1 MALDSSKIT
10 DDLTGTNDKWSE
22 AVNFFTGYKAPN
34 RSELFDALVGNEG
47 IPLMKVEISDVG
59 YVDYVDTEDLNWL
72 YENAG
77 SDISNTDFVIPFYH
91 SKGEGAG
98 SDVSMYK
105 ARITLLG
112 SKGDGRVPSQGYQE
126 GGKFSSGIDGHLGM
140 DGKPTWDTT
149 PTARYAYGTG
159 LALEELLNN
168 EKEGTHGFS
177 WNGLPVDDANS
188 VTLGN
193 FDVVAGAFDRVAQFF
208 ISQQKLVEE
217 WQSRVGTEKNEAWRG
232 KAAGVFWD
240 LVNKIN
246 KQYTDYAEDMS
257 SGKGYSKQGNE
268 IRQAKKDFRA
278 AVSDLHSAW
287 AKWEWEYGNPLTVL
301 HKLLSAVMEYVWDHN
316 ITKITYEIETYGT
329 YGGGYSSY
337 TNYISESGF
346 SNKAAIDKI
355 TGTGKTGLS
364 VDAQEFGELKE
375 LSTWE
380 QIGNKALLMWQ
391 QTVEDQLDA
400 AAITAMTKVRDSWSN
415 STFDLGSVKSRGTSG
430 TLASDYK
437 EDKAEVAEEEAEKK
451 EEEAAAAAAAAAK
464 KQEEFI
470 QWQKDQAAKAE
481 AAAAAAKAE
490 QEEKERKAKAE
501 QEEKERKAKEEQE
514 AKEAAA
520 EAKAAA
526 KEAEAEAK
534 AEEAK
539 KEQEAKE
546 AEAKAEQ
553 EQKEKEAEQK
563 QAEQEAKQEAKE
575 AEAKA
580 EQEAKEK
587 EAEQKQAEQ
596 EAKQEARQAEQEA
609 KQEQLR
615 KEQEAKQAEAQARAE
630 NMQMMQMNQARTQQE
645 EAKKEQAAKE
655 AEAKAEQEA
664 KEKEAEQK
672 QAEQEAEQEAKQA
685 EQEAKQ
691 EAKEKEAEQ
700 KQAEQEAKQDR
711 IRTEQEER
719 QEQQQ
724 AEQEKKQAEAEA
736 KAEAKQAEQ
745 EAKQEAKEKEA
756 EQKAAEQQ
764 AKQEQKQAEAEAKQE
779 EIRQEQEKKQ
789 AEAEAKQEEIRQ
801 EQEKKQAEAE
811 GKQEEVRQ
819 EQEKKQAEAEAKFDS
834 SRRDLFGGGDLPDLS
849 STHISGPV
857 NDGVLDIPGAGESRI
872 DSSGRVITDLPDG
885 STVTIDPAT
894 HSSTVTRPDG
904 STLSGPLNTGDL
916 LSLPGGGTTH
926 LDSGGNVVTELPDGS
941 VQTINPDTGTTTVTR
956 PDGTTVSGYLDD
968 AGPSLSSGHLNN
980 GSLDFTPPSYDYS
993 SYEEELFDDQ
1003 PYESPLAG
1011 SGASGGTSAPT
1022 HNRPFLNSGAFPGP
1036 TSGGDAGLGTSG
1048 DTGTGTGSGTGT
1060 GTPMGGGMGGGMGSG
1075 MGGGMGGGKGG
1086 QSDSGE
1092 RVRNVIDGEVVP
1104 NRRPRS
1110 GAGAPVR
1117 NGRYADDEVR
1127 VATGAPTT
1135 GGTPFLPPMAG
1146 GGGGGG
1152 APGQQT
1158 QTQSGDRAR
1167 DSWVPED
1174 DDVWGT
1180 DEGGAPAVIG
1190 R

>member
-22 AVNFFTGYKAPN
+22 AVNFFTGYKAPD

-126 GGKFSSGIDGHLGM
+126 GGKFSSSIDGHLGM

-208 ISQQKLVEE
+208 INQQKLVEE

-287 AKWEWEYGNPLTVL
+287 AKWEWQYGNPLTVL

-316 ITKITYEIETYGT
+316 ITKITYEIETYPTGN
-329 YGGGYSSY
+329 GGYSSS

-355 TGTGKTGLS
+355 TGTGETGLS

-380 QIGNKALLMWQ
+380 HIGNKALLMWQ

-400 AAITAMTKVRDSWSN
+400 AAVTAMTKVRDSWSN

-430 TLASDYK
+430 TLESDYK
-437 EDKAEVAEEEAEKK
+437 EDKAEVAEEEAKKK
-451 EEEAAAAAAAAAK
+451 EDDAAAAAAAAAK
-464 KQEEFI
+464 KQEDFI

-514 AKEAAA
+514 EKEAAA

-546 AEAKAEQ
+546 AAAKAEQ

-563 QAEQEAKQEAKE
+563 AAEQEAKQEAKE
-575 AEAKA
+575 A
-580 EQEAKEK
+580 
-587 EAEQKQAEQ
+587 
-596 EAKQEARQAEQEA
+596 
-609 KQEQLR
+609 
-615 KEQEAKQAEAQARAE
+615 
-630 NMQMMQMNQARTQQE
+630 
-645 EAKKEQAAKE
+645 
-655 AEAKAEQEA
+655 
-664 KEKEAEQK
+664 
-672 QAEQEAEQEAKQA
+672 
-685 EQEAKQ
+685 
-691 EAKEKEAEQ
+691 
-700 KQAEQEAKQDR
+700 
-711 IRTEQEER
+711 
-719 QEQQQ
+719 
-724 AEQEKKQAEAEA
+724 
-736 KAEAKQAEQ
+736 
-745 EAKQEAKEKEA
+745 
-756 EQKAAEQQ
+756 
-764 AKQEQKQAEAEAKQE
+764 
-779 EIRQEQEKKQ
+779 
-789 AEAEAKQEEIRQ
+789 
-801 EQEKKQAEAE
+801 
-811 GKQEEVRQ
+811 
-819 EQEKKQAEAEAKFDS
+819 
-834 SRRDLFGGGDLPDLS
+834 
-849 STHISGPV
+849 
-857 NDGVLDIPGAGESRI
+857 
-872 DSSGRVITDLPDG
+872 
-885 STVTIDPAT
+885 
-894 HSSTVTRPDG
+894 
-904 STLSGPLNTGDL
+904 
-916 LSLPGGGTTH
+916 
-926 LDSGGNVVTELPDGS
+926 
-941 VQTINPDTGTTTVTR
+941 
-956 PDGTTVSGYLDD
+956 
-968 AGPSLSSGHLNN
+968 
-980 GSLDFTPPSYDYS
+980 
-993 SYEEELFDDQ
+993 
-1003 PYESPLAG
+1003 
-1011 SGASGGTSAPT
+1011 
-1022 HNRPFLNSGAFPGP
+1022 
-1036 TSGGDAGLGTSG
+1036 
-1048 DTGTGTGSGTGT
+1048 
-1060 GTPMGGGMGGGMGSG
+1060 
-1075 MGGGMGGGKGG
+1075 
-1086 QSDSGE
+1086 
-1092 RVRNVIDGEVVP
+1092 
-1104 NRRPRS
+1104 
-1110 GAGAPVR
+1110 
-1117 NGRYADDEVR
+1117 
-1127 VATGAPTT
+1127 
-1135 GGTPFLPPMAG
+1135 
-1146 GGGGGG
+1146 
-1152 APGQQT
+1152 
-1158 QTQSGDRAR
+1158 
-1167 DSWVPED
+1167 
-1174 DDVWGT
+1174 
-1180 DEGGAPAVIG
+1180 
-1190 R
+1190 